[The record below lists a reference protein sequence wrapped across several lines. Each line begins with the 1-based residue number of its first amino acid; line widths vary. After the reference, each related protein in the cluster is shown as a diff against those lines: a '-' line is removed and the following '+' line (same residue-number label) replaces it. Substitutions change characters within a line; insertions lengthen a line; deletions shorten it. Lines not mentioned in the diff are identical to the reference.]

1 MLHSLLP
8 ALLAPAIERGR
19 PPGQRRSRP
28 EEETRKKSEQ
38 RQHANH
44 VRFSCSASL
53 SPRFSTVHAVRLRGV
68 SAQIGRQVVCG
79 GE

>member
-1 MLHSLLP
+1 MLHPLLP

-19 PPGQRRSRP
+19 PPGQGRSRP

-38 RQHANH
+38 RQPAHH

-53 SPRFSTVHAVRLRGV
+53 SPRFPAVRAVRLRGV
-68 SAQIGRQVVCG
+68 RALCG
-79 GE
+79 TQAVWGM